1 MHAYQFKQVQA
12 ISLRI
17 YFSYLNKSISMLR
30 TRSLFIL
37 LALALV
43 LPLKAALQP
52 GFDKQEYLEMLRI
65 IATFSENPAST
76 FPKPEHYTR
85 IHRSPAFVMDNMYDF
100 WYDPSQKAVAIH
112 LRGTTGKAISWLENF
127 YAAMIPAEGSVQ
139 LGNGQQFDYKFSS
152 DKRAAVHVGWT
163 VGLGY
168 MVNDMKTRLDSV
180 LNSGVRDLVVVGHS
194 QGGALAFL
202 MTAYLRQAQLDGK
215 IPADTRIKTYC
226 SAGPKPGNLYF
237 AYDYER
243 QTQNGWAFNVINAA
257 DWVPET
263 PISIQTLNDF
273 NTTNP
278 FKNAKKLFKKQK
290 FPQNILFKYFFNQ
303 LEKPTTKARK
313 KYEKF
318 LGKLVGGFVE
328 KQVEGAVPPPF
339 FHSNNYVRTGHTIV
353 LYPDAE
359 YFTQFPESDTN
370 FFVHHMFAPYYHLA
384 QKLTM

>member
-1 MHAYQFKQVQA
+1 MYRK
-12 ISLRI
+12 ISLCALI
-17 YFSYLNKSISMLR
+17 W
-30 TRSLFIL
+30 L
-37 LALALV
+37 LT
-43 LPLKAALQP
+43 LPLNAALKP
-52 GFDKQEYLEMLRI
+52 GFDKLEYLEMLRI
-65 IATFSENPAST
+65 IATFGENPEAA
-76 FPKPEHYTR
+76 FPRPEQYTR
-85 IHRSPAFVMDNMYDF
+85 LHRSPAFAMDNMYDL
-100 WYDPSQKAVAIH
+100 WYNPAEKAVAIH

-139 LGNGQQFDYKFSS
+139 LGNGQQFNYKFSS

-168 MVNDMKTRLDSV
+168 IVNDMQLRLDSV
-180 LNSGVRDLVVVGHS
+180 LSSGVRDLMVVGHS

-202 MTAYLRQAQLDGK
+202 MTAYLQQARLDGK

-237 AYDYER
+237 AYDYEHL
-243 QTQNGWAFNVINAA
+243 TQNGWAFNVVNAA

-290 FPQNILFKYFFNQ
+290 FPQNILLRYFFNQ
-303 LEKPTTKARK
+303 LEKPTSKARK

-318 LGKLVGGFVE
+318 LGRLVGKFVE
-328 KQVEGAVPPPF
+328 KQIEGATPPPF
-339 FHSNNYVRTGHTIV
+339 FQSNNYVRTGQTIV

-359 YFTQFPESDTN
+359 YYRLFPDSETN
-370 FFVHHMFAPYYHLA
+370 LFVHHMFEPYYHLA
-384 QKLTM
+384 QKLEM